1 MRPTL
6 KSNVHF
12 KEQSEGQLNVSF
24 SLNCSDLSL
33 FFSVLYSSDVSENS
47 RVEDRVTDKPGSPSH
62 QVGSPLCS
70 VSEQFSF
77 KLVTKK
83 YQRRQ
88 TLSKKAS
95 SSSPKSCSWSVKEAK
110 AKAPKKV
117 S

>member
-12 KEQSEGQLNVSF
+12 KEQSEGQLNISF

-33 FFSVLYSSDVSENS
+33 SLFFFVLYSSDVSENS
-47 RVEDRVTDKPGSPSH
+47 RVEDRVTDKPSSHSH

-70 VSEQFSF
+70 VSEQFNF

-88 TLSKKAS
+88 TLSKKAG
-95 SSSPKSCSWSVKEAK
+95 SSSPKSCR
-110 AKAPKKV
+110 
-117 S
+117 